1 MYPGGCAVYGVALIV
16 VLAIAGGVIAYAGD
30 RIGMKVG
37 RKRLSIF
44 GLRPKYTSMIITV
57 ITGVVIAGCSILLLS
72 LASENVRKALFQIR
86 QIQEALSTTQSDL
99 EAKRAEADMLSK
111 QVGEITGEYEE
122 LQARF
127 DEANRELVRVSDE
140 RTRAVGELALVQSR
154 LGESEE
160 RLRGIEARFKAAT
173 HDLGI
178 ANAELESAQAERSRL
193 EQEKAGLQAS
203 VASLTLTRDELT
215 REVASLEKKV
225 EDIRVSAAMALA
237 EAAQSSQ
244 TSMIGR
250 VIFRADE
257 VVLGKVIDASQA
269 AESIDEQVRAFLL
282 EINDIAV
289 RRGSGPAGD
298 SHRDDGDT
306 SAIRFDLANASAAF
320 AKIMEAREKVVLR
333 AVSPVNTWYGGVLL
347 VSLHVFPEK
356 KIFDAG
362 QVVASRVIDGTAG
375 IDKIQEGLLGLMED
389 VNSALMAAGMPTD
402 EEGKIGAI
410 LTVAEFASAITRV
423 LSNKAPVRVE
433 AVAERDIWRIDG
445 PLSLKLVISPV

>member
-1 MYPGGCAVYGVALIV
+1 MYGVALIV

-37 RKRLSIF
+37 RKRLSVF

-57 ITGVVIAGCSILLLS
+57 VTGVVIAGCSILLLS

-86 QIQEALSTTQSDL
+86 EIQETLATTQNNL
-99 EAKRAEADMLSK
+99 EAKRAEAEALSRR
-111 QVGEITGEYEE
+111 VSEITGEYEE
-122 LQARF
+122 LQTRF
-127 DEANRELVRVSDE
+127 DQANRELRRVSDE
-140 RTRAVGELALVQSR
+140 RTRAVGELGRVQAR

-160 RLRGIEARFKAAT
+160 RLRGIEARFKSAT

-178 ANAELESAQAERSRL
+178 ASSQLQLAQAERSRL
-193 EQEKAGLQAS
+193 EQEKAALETS
-203 VASLTLTRDELT
+203 VSALTLTRDELT

-225 EDIRVSAAMALA
+225 DEIKLSAAMALA

-257 VVLGKVIDASQA
+257 VVLGRVIDASQPV
-269 AESIDEQVRAFLL
+269 ESIDGQVRAFRLDV
-282 EINDIAV
+282 NDIAV
-289 RRGSGPAGD
+289 RRGAGPADD
-298 SHRDDGDT
+298 SGRNDGDP
-306 SAIRFDLANASAAF
+306 SAIRFDLPNASAAF
-320 AKIMEAREKVVLR
+320 AKIMESRGKVVLR

-347 VSLHVFPEK
+347 VSLHVLPEK
-356 KIFDAG
+356 RIYEGA
-362 QVVASRVIDGTAG
+362 QVVASRVIDGSAG

-402 EEGKIGAI
+402 EEGKIGTL
-410 LTVAEFASAITRV
+410 LTVAEFASAITGV
-423 LSNKAPVRVE
+423 MAIKAPVKVE
-433 AVAERDIWRIDG
+433 AVAERDIWRITG
-445 PLSLKLVISPV
+445 PLSLRLVIKPV

>member
-1 MYPGGCAVYGVALIV
+1 VYGVALIV

-37 RKRLSIF
+37 RKRLSVF
-44 GLRPKYTSMIITV
+44 GLRPKYTSIIITV

-86 QIQEALSTTQSDL
+86 EIQETLFTTQNDL
-99 EAKRAEADMLSK
+99 EAKRAEAEMLSK

-122 LQARF
+122 LKARF
-127 DEANRELVRVSDE
+127 DEANRELERVSGE
-140 RTRAVGELALVQSR
+140 RTRAVGELARVQAR

-160 RLRGIEARFKAAT
+160 RLRGIEARFKDAA

-178 ANAELESAQAERSRL
+178 ASAELESAQAERSKL
-193 EQEKAGLQAS
+193 EQEKAALQAS
-203 VASLTLTRDELT
+203 VSSLTLTRDELT
-215 REVASLEKKV
+215 AEVASLERKV
-225 EDIRVSAAMALA
+225 DDIRVSAAMALA

-257 VVLGKVIDASQA
+257 VVLGRVIDASQP

-289 RRGSGPAGD
+289 RRGSGPAD
-298 SHRDDGDT
+298 EYHRNDGDT

-320 AKIMEAREKVVLR
+320 AKIMESRDKVVLR

-356 KIFDAG
+356 RIFEGG
-362 QVVASRVIDGTAG
+362 QVVASRAIDGSAG

-389 VNSALMAAGMPTD
+389 VNSALVAAGMPTD
-402 EEGKIGAI
+402 EEGKIGTI
-410 LTVAEFASAITRV
+410 LTVAEFASAITNV
-423 LSNKAPVRVE
+423 LSNKVPVTVQ
-433 AVAERDIWRIDG
+433 AVAECDIWRIGG
-445 PLSLKLVISPV
+445 PLSLKLVINPA

>member
-1 MYPGGCAVYGVALIV
+1 MYGVALIV
-16 VLAIAGGVIAYAGD
+16 ALAIAGGAIAYAGD

-57 ITGVVIAGCSILLLS
+57 ITGAVIAGCSILLLS

-86 QIQEALSTTQSDL
+86 EIQEALSTTQSDL
-99 EAKRAEADMLSK
+99 EAKRAEAEMLSK

-127 DEANRELVRVSDE
+127 DEANRELERVSGE
-140 RTRAVGELALVQSR
+140 RTRAVGELTRVQAR
-154 LGESEE
+154 LSQSEE
-160 RLRGIEARFKAAT
+160 RLRGIEARFKSAS
-173 HDLGI
+173 HDLGV
-178 ANAELESAQAERSRL
+178 ANAELQSAQAERSRL
-193 EQEKAGLQAS
+193 QQEKAELQSS

-215 REVASLEKKV
+215 AEVASLEKKV

-250 VIFRADE
+250 VVFRADE
-257 VVLGKVIDASQA
+257 VVLGRVIDASQPVD
-269 AESIDEQVRAFLL
+269 SIDDQVRAFLL
-282 EINDIAV
+282 DINDIAI
-289 RRGSGPAGD
+289 RRGLGPAGD
-298 SHRDDGDT
+298 SRRDDGDT

-333 AVSPVNTWYGGVLL
+333 AVSPVNTWFGGVLL

-356 KIFDAG
+356 RIFESG
-362 QVVASRVIDGTAG
+362 QVVASRMIDGSAG

-402 EEGKIGAI
+402 EEGKIGTI
-410 LTVAEFASAITRV
+410 LTVAEFASAITKV
-423 LSNKAPVRVE
+423 LSNKAAVTVQ
-433 AVAERDIWRIDG
+433 AVAECDIWRIAG
-445 PLSLKLVISPV
+445 PLSLKLVINPV

>member
-1 MYPGGCAVYGVALIV
+1 MYGVALIV

-86 QIQEALSTTQSDL
+86 EIQEALSTTQNDL
-99 EAKRAEADMLSK
+99 EAKRAEAEMLSR

-127 DEANRELVRVSDE
+127 DDANRELERVSDE
-140 RTRAVGELALVQSR
+140 RTRAVGELTRVQAR

-160 RLRGIEARFKAAT
+160 RLRGIEARFKSAS

-178 ANAELESAQAERSRL
+178 ANTELQSAQAERLRL
-193 EQEKAGLQAS
+193 EQEKAELQSS

-215 REVASLEKKV
+215 AEVASLEKKV

-250 VIFRADE
+250 VVFRADE
-257 VVLGKVIDASQA
+257 VVLGRVIDASQPV
-269 AESIDEQVRAFLL
+269 ESIDDQVRAFLL
-282 EINDIAV
+282 DINDIAI
-289 RRGSGPAGD
+289 RRGLGPAGD

-333 AVSPVNTWYGGVLL
+333 AVSPVNTWFGGVLL

-356 KIFDAG
+356 RIFESG
-362 QVVASRVIDGTAG
+362 QVVASRMIDGAAG

-402 EEGKIGAI
+402 EEGKIGTI
-410 LTVAEFASAITRV
+410 LTVAEFASAITKV
-423 LSNKAPVRVE
+423 LSNKAAVTVQ
-433 AVAERDIWRIDG
+433 AVAECDIWRIAG
-445 PLSLKLVISPV
+445 PLSLKLVINPV